1 MCANLEKC
9 SSKWIES
16 LSLDEKLV
24 RQIEQVSSKMRSFS
38 SWTSLHLLLV
48 SVRQNCSES
57 QNVGAGLFEQLL
69 LEVLCLFSDFWCW
82 NLWPHLLQENTCL
95 TCSPAC
101 ILSSLLGTVADTGNL
116 REEVQMSRSGRFELG
131 SGRMS
136 GKRERLQE
144 SGRTELPSISTINLD
159 PAPLSCWEWLGT
171 SARIRHSPPPTLTH
185 GGRAEEGGRG
195 DPPSCGA
202 VGNFNWHC
210 LLLTSTRILD
220 ITS

>member
-1 MCANLEKC
+1 MRENLEKC

-16 LSLDEKLV
+16 LSLDEKFV

-101 ILSSLLGTVADTGNL
+101 ILSSSLGTVADTGNL

-144 SGRTELPSISTINLD
+144 SGKTELPSIST
-159 PAPLSCWEWLGT
+159 APWQSILTLLLWAVENDWEAPHGSGT
-171 SARIRHSPPPTLTH
+171 LLLRVLLTG
-185 GGRAEEGGRG
+185 GGRRKGETPQVVARWGISIDTACFWPQRG
-195 DPPSCGA
+195 Y
-202 VGNFNWHC
+202 W
-210 LLLTSTRILD
+210 T
-220 ITS
+220 